1 MSFVH
6 GRIWGG
12 KQLLKIDEALS
23 LFAGHQYS
31 QNRSELTVAAYQTDL
46 GQFFRFAA
54 LEQGVEVETLNV
66 ELIDVYIVR
75 GFLGIL
81 AEHGLT
87 RKSMARKLAA
97 LRSFFKFL
105 CRKKILQ
112 INPVQ
117 RVASPKLGRKLPN
130 FLYLDQIEG
139 LLHASDCTNLLGSRD
154 QVIIELLY
162 GSGLRVSELVG
173 LDLENLDLETGL
185 IRVLGKGS
193 KERVVPV
200 TNYAIQAIEGYLGM
214 RKDHNE
220 ILLLN
225 YQGTRLSARSVRR
238 ILDKLVAKISLE
250 QHVNPHMLRHSFA
263 THMLDGGAD
272 LRSVQELLGHLKLSS
287 TQIYTHLT
295 RERLKKVYDQ
305 AHPRAK
311 AAHRPVKE

>member
-1 MSFVH
+1 MLV
-6 GRIWGG
+6 
-12 KQLLKIDEALS
+12 DEALS
-23 LFAGHQYS
+23 LFSGHQYS

-46 GQFFRFAA
+46 GQFFKFAA
-54 LEQGVEVETLNV
+54 FEQGLEVETLTV
-66 ELIDVYIVR
+66 DLIDVYNVR
-75 GFLGIL
+75 GFLGVL
-81 AEHGLT
+81 AEHGLA
-87 RKSMARKLAA
+87 RRSMARKLAA

-105 CRKKILQ
+105 CRKKILL

-130 FLYLDQIEG
+130 FLYLDQMDG

-173 LDLENLDLETGL
+173 LDRENLELESGL

-200 TNYAIQAIEGYLGM
+200 TNYAIKFIQAYLGM
-214 RKDHNE
+214 RKDQSKV
-220 ILLLN
+220 LLLN

-238 ILDKLVAKISLE
+238 ILDKIVAKSSLE
-250 QHVNPHMLRHSFA
+250 QHVNPHMLRHSYA

-311 AAHRPVKE
+311 

>member
-1 MSFVH
+1 MNM
-6 GRIWGG
+6 
-12 KQLLKIDEALS
+12 DEALS
-23 LFAGHQYS
+23 LFSGHQYS

-46 GQFFRFAA
+46 VQFFSFAA
-54 LEQGVEVETLNV
+54 HELGLEAEKLTMD
-66 ELIDVYIVR
+66 LIDVYIVR
-75 GFLGIL
+75 GFLGVL
-81 AEHGLT
+81 ADHGLA

-97 LRSFFKFL
+97 LRSLFKFL
-105 CRKKILQ
+105 CRKEIIR

-130 FLYLDQIEG
+130 FLYLDQMEG
-139 LLHASDCTNLLGSRD
+139 LLRASDCTSLLGCRD
-154 QVIIELLY
+154 QVIMELLY

-173 LDLENLDLETGL
+173 LDKENLDLEIGL

-200 TNYAIQAIEGYLGM
+200 TNHAIHAIEDYLKM
-214 RKDHNE
+214 RKDHSK

-238 ILDKLVAKISLE
+238 ILDKMVAKISME
-250 QHVNPHMLRHSFA
+250 QHVNPHMLRHSYA

-311 AAHRPVKE
+311 

>member
-1 MSFVH
+1 MLV
-6 GRIWGG
+6 
-12 KQLLKIDEALS
+12 DEALS
-23 LFAGHQYS
+23 LFSGHQFS

-46 GQFFRFAA
+46 VQFFRFAA
-54 LEQGVEVETLNV
+54 LELGQESETLTV
-66 ELIDVYIVR
+66 DLIDVYIVR
-75 GFLGIL
+75 GFLGVL
-81 AEHGLT
+81 AEHGLA

-97 LRSFFKFL
+97 LRTFFKFL
-105 CRKKILQ
+105 CRKEILS

-117 RVASPKLGRKLPN
+117 RVASPKLGRRLPN
-130 FLYLDQIEG
+130 FLYLDQMEG
-139 LLHASDCTNLLGSRD
+139 LLRAPDCTNLLGSRD

-173 LDLENLDLETGL
+173 LDRENLDLEIGL

-200 TNYAIQAIEGYLGM
+200 TNYAVQAIEGYLGM
-214 RKDHNE
+214 RKDHNK

-225 YQGTRLSARSVRR
+225 YQGTRLSARSIRR
-238 ILDKLVAKISLE
+238 ILDKLVARISLE

-295 RERLKKVYDQ
+295 RERLKTVYIQ

-311 AAHRPVKE
+311 

>member
-1 MSFVH
+1 MKS
-6 GRIWGG
+6 
-12 KQLLKIDEALS
+12 DEALS
-23 LFAGHQYS
+23 LFSGHQYA
-31 QNRSELTVAAYQTDL
+31 QNRSVLTVSAYQTDL
-46 GQFFRFAA
+46 VQFFRFAA
-54 LEQGVEVETLNV
+54 LELGLESEMLTVD
-66 ELIDVYIVR
+66 LIDVYIVR
-75 GFLGIL
+75 GYLGVL
-81 AEHGLT
+81 ADYGLA

-105 CRKKILQ
+105 CRKEILQ
-112 INPVQ
+112 INPVL

-154 QVIIELLY
+154 QVILELLY

-173 LDLENLDLETGL
+173 LDRESLDLEVGL

-193 KERVVPV
+193 KERVVPI
-200 TNYAIQAIEGYLGM
+200 TNYAIQAVEGYLGL
-214 RKDHNE
+214 RKDHTN

-238 ILDKLVAKISLE
+238 ILNKMVARISLE

-295 RERLKKVYDQ
+295 RERLKKVYAQ

-311 AAHRPVKE
+311 APKSL

>member
-1 MSFVH
+1 M
-6 GRIWGG
+6 
-12 KQLLKIDEALS
+12 KLDEALS

-54 LEQGVEVETLNV
+54 LELGLEAEALTVD
-66 ELIDVYIVR
+66 LIDVYTVR
-75 GFLGIL
+75 GFLGVL
-81 AEHGLT
+81 AEYGLT
-87 RKSMARKLAA
+87 RRSMARKLAA
-97 LRSFFKFL
+97 LRSLFKFL
-105 CRKKILQ
+105 CRKEILQ

-130 FLYLDQIEG
+130 FLYLDQMEG
-139 LLHASDCTNLLGSRD
+139 LLRASDCTNLLGSRD

-173 LDLENLDLETGL
+173 LDLENLELESGL

-214 RKDHNE
+214 RKDPCK

-238 ILDKLVAKISLE
+238 ILDKMVAKISLE

-311 AAHRPVKE
+311 RTL

>member
-1 MSFVH
+1 
-6 GRIWGG
+6 
-12 KQLLKIDEALS
+12 LKIDEALS

-139 LLHASDCTNLLGSRD
+139 LLHAPDCTNLLGSRD

-272 LRSVQELLGHLKLSS
+272 LRSVQELLGHQKLSS

-295 RERLKKVYDQ
+295 RERLKKVYAQ

-311 AAHRPVKE
+311 GPHRPVTE

>member
-1 MSFVH
+1 MLV
-6 GRIWGG
+6 
-12 KQLLKIDEALS
+12 DEALS
-23 LFAGHQYS
+23 LFSGHQYS

-46 GQFFRFAA
+46 GQFFSFAA
-54 LEQGVEVETLNV
+54 LEQGLEAETLTV
-66 ELIDVYIVR
+66 DLIDVYIVR
-75 GFLGIL
+75 SFLGVL
-81 AEHGLT
+81 AEHGLA

-105 CRKKILQ
+105 CRKEILQ

-117 RVASPKLGRKLPN
+117 RVASPKLGRKLPH
-130 FLYLDQIEG
+130 FLYLDQMEG
-139 LLHASDCTNLLGSRD
+139 LLRAADCNTILGSRD

-173 LDLENLDLETGL
+173 LDLDNLDLEIGL
-185 IRVLGKGS
+185 IRVLGKGR

-200 TNYAIQAIEGYLGM
+200 TNYAVQAIERYLEM
-214 RKDHNE
+214 RKDNNN

-225 YQGTRLSARSVRR
+225 YQGTRLSTRSIRR
-238 ILDKLVAKISLE
+238 ILDKLVTKISLE

-295 RERLKKVYDQ
+295 RERLKKVYAQ

-311 AAHRPVKE
+311 GHERPGTE

>member
-1 MSFVH
+1 
-6 GRIWGG
+6 
-12 KQLLKIDEALS
+12 LKIDEALS

-139 LLHASDCTNLLGSRD
+139 LLHAPDCTNLLGSRD

>member
-1 MSFVH
+1 V
-6 GRIWGG
+6 
-12 KQLLKIDEALS
+12 LVDEALS
-23 LFAGHQYS
+23 LFSGHQYS

-46 GQFFRFAA
+46 GQFFSFAA
-54 LEQGVEVETLNV
+54 LEQGLEAETLTV
-66 ELIDVYIVR
+66 DLIDVYIVR
-75 GFLGIL
+75 SFLGVL
-81 AEHGLT
+81 AEHGLA

-105 CRKKILQ
+105 CRKEILQ

-117 RVASPKLGRKLPN
+117 RVASPKLGRKLPH
-130 FLYLDQIEG
+130 FLYLDQMEG
-139 LLHASDCTNLLGSRD
+139 LLRAADCNTILGSRD

-173 LDLENLDLETGL
+173 LDLDNLDLEIGL
-185 IRVLGKGS
+185 IRVLGKGR

-200 TNYAIQAIEGYLGM
+200 TNYAVQAIERYLEM
-214 RKDHNE
+214 RKDNNN

-225 YQGTRLSARSVRR
+225 YQGTRLSTRSIRR
-238 ILDKLVAKISLE
+238 ILDKLVTKISLE

-295 RERLKKVYDQ
+295 RERLKKVYAQ

-311 AAHRPVKE
+311 GHERPGTE